1 MPGFWFITEAK
12 LDGVRRVRVSRDS
25 KKSHN
30 PCIGMLLYYE
40 DGHIESVGQVH
51 WNLKM
56 ERDIHTPVAI
66 STAFGA
72 GTKYVK
78 SIVPCSPRS
87 RAPELLILP
96 ERGTIVWWFSYRGDE
111 VVIYD
116 D

>member
-1 MPGFWFITEAK
+1 MAGFWFITEAK

-40 DGHIESVGQVH
+40 DGHVESVGRVH
-51 WNLKM
+51 WNLEM
-56 ERDIHTPVAI
+56 GRDIHTPVAI
-66 STAFGA
+66 STAFIAGA
-72 GTKYVK
+72 KYVK

-87 RAPELLILP
+87 PAPELMILP
-96 ERGTIVWWFSYRGDE
+96 ERGTIVWWFSYHGDE
-111 VVIYD
+111 VIIYD